1 MPNIQMTE
9 LPKLEKR
16 GKKVIK
22 ELIEENFSNRKSVS
36 FWEL

>member
-16 GKKVIK
+16 GKEGIK
-22 ELIEENFSNRKSVS
+22 ELIEENFSNQKSAS